1 MGLMALLLLISRL
14 MYGTQSFVCQ
24 RQSFPSKFRHI
35 PILLQAKKSR
45 TSTASKGFSKIEKRE
60 YSETPDE
67 TKPTRAT
74 SSEQQQEAAR
84 SPSFLQSLESG
95 GSSAIPNFDEN
106 LPPEERTKMILR
118 EKYGMKTLEEQQL
131 TIKQQE
137 ALKERKKKMEEW
149 KKKIE
154 NEEFDV
160 MAMLP
165 APVIVGIDR
174 FLKAGLAVS
183 GFMFILAGL
192 GITLEAW
199 SQTSGKALP
208 ENVDAFIVNTIEPNF
223 TPGLVVLLAFSVSLG
238 LFAAAQLGSQGA
250 QYKE

>member
-149 KKKIE
+149 KKKNRERGVRCDGNAASSCYSWHRSFFESWISCKWLYVY
-154 NEEFDV
+154 F
-160 MAMLP
+160 
-165 APVIVGIDR
+165 GR
-174 FLKAGLAVS
+174 SRYYAGGMESDLR
-183 GFMFILAGL
+183 
-192 GITLEAW
+192 
-199 SQTSGKALP
+199 
-208 ENVDAFIVNTIEPNF
+208 
-223 TPGLVVLLAFSVSLG
+223 
-238 LFAAAQLGSQGA
+238 
-250 QYKE
+250 

>member
-1 MGLMALLLLISRL
+1 MGFVALLLLTSRL
-14 MYGTQSFVCQ
+14 MCGTQSFVYQ
-24 RQSFPSKFRHI
+24 RPSIPSKFRLI
-35 PILLQAKKSR
+35 PISLQAKKSR
-45 TSTASKGFSKIEKRE
+45 ASTASKGFSKIEKRE

-67 TKPTRAT
+67 TQPTRAT
-74 SSEQQQEAAR
+74 SSEQQQAAAR
-84 SPSFLQSLESG
+84 SPFLQSVESG
-95 GSSAIPNFDEN
+95 GSNAIPNFDES

-118 EKYGMKTLEEQQL
+118 DKYGMKTLEEQQL
-131 TIKQQE
+131 NIKQQE
-137 ALKERKKKMEEW
+137 ALKKRKKKMEEW
-149 KKKIE
+149 KKKIA
-154 NEEFDV
+154 NEDFDV

-174 FLKAGLAVS
+174 FLKGGLAVS

-199 SQTSGKALP
+199 SKTSGKALP